1 MGRLLQGKVSVV
13 TGASRGIGFAMVQ
26 RFLQEGATVY
36 AVARHTES
44 LDVLSAEIKALI
56 PVSLDVTDQ
65 SGTKAL
71 FLEIKKEQ
79 GCLDVLVNN
88 AAVEHNEKLG
98 MISRNSMVDTF
109 ETNVYALIE
118 WMQLSARL
126 MQRKKAGS
134 IINITSRV
142 GQNGNPGQLVYAA
155 SKGAVIAATKSAAK
169 ELAAY
174 QIRVNAIAPG
184 LTDTDMFRNVPL
196 EIMQKR
202 ISQICMGRLAQPTE
216 IADAA
221 LFLASDLSGF
231 VSGQVL
237 AVDGCTVI

>member
-1 MGRLLQGKVSVV
+1 MGQLLQGKVAVV

-36 AVARHTES
+36 AVARHIET
-44 LDVLSAEIKALI
+44 LTALSAENHALF
-56 PVSLDVTDQ
+56 PVRLDVTDQ
-65 SGTKAL
+65 SGSKML
-71 FLEIKKEQ
+71 FLQIKKEQ
-79 GCLDVLVNN
+79 GGLDILINN

-98 MISRNSMVDTF
+98 MISKSSMTDTF

-126 MQRKKAGS
+126 MQRKKSGS
-134 IINITSRV
+134 IVNITSRV

-184 LTDTDMFRNVPL
+184 LTDTDMFREVPL

-202 ISQICMGRLAQPTE
+202 INQIYMGRLAQPGE

-221 LFLASDLSGF
+221 LFLASDLARF

>member
-1 MGRLLQGKVSVV
+1 MGQLLQGKVAVV
-13 TGASRGIGFAMVQ
+13 TGASKGIGLAIVQ
-26 RFLQEGATVY
+26 CFLQEGATVY
-36 AVARHTES
+36 AVARHTET
-44 LDVLSAEIKALI
+44 LAELSAQNQGIM

-65 SGTKAL
+65 SGAKEL
-71 FLEIKKEQ
+71 FLQIKKEQ
-79 GCLDVLVNN
+79 GGLDILVNN
-88 AAVEHNEKLG
+88 AAVEYNEKLG
-98 MISRNSMVDTF
+98 MITRSSMVDTF

-126 MQRKKAGS
+126 MQRKKSGS

-142 GQNGNPGQLVYAA
+142 GENGNPGQLVYAA

-169 ELAAY
+169 ELAVY

-184 LTDTDMFRNVPL
+184 LTDTDMFRKVPL

-202 ISQICMGRLAQPTE
+202 ISQICMGRLAQPSE

-221 LFLASDLSGF
+221 LFLASDLAGF

>member
-1 MGRLLQGKVSVV
+1 MGQLLQGKVAVV

-26 RFLQEGATVY
+26 RFLQEGAIVY
-36 AVARHTES
+36 AVARHTEP
-44 LDVLSAEIKALI
+44 LAALSTENQALI
-56 PVSLDVTDQ
+56 PVSLDITDQ
-65 SGTKAL
+65 RGSKAL
-71 FLEIKKEQ
+71 FLQIKKEQ
-79 GCLDVLVNN
+79 GGLDILVNN
-88 AAVEHNEKLG
+88 AAVERNEKLG
-98 MISRNSMVDTF
+98 MISRSSIADTF

-126 MQRKKAGS
+126 MQRKHAGS
-134 IINITSRV
+134 IINIASRV

-184 LTDTDMFRNVPL
+184 LTDTDMFREVPL

-202 ISQICMGRLAQPTE
+202 ISQICMGRLAQPSE

-221 LFLASDLSGF
+221 LFLASDLAGF
-231 VSGQVL
+231 ISGQVL